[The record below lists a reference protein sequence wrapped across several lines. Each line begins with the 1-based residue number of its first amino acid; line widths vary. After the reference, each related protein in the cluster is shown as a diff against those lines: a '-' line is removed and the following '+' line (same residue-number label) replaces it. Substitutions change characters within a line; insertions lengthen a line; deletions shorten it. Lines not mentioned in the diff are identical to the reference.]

1 MQPWPDLPFGLS
13 SFPPDWTTACAASLH
28 APLNRRRGRASFTG
42 IAWTGMM
49 VGRLMQSIA
58 ATATRSG
65 HPYLV
70 FAIVSLVF
78 SALTAL
84 TLRCLI
90 DLL

>member
-1 MQPWPDLPFGLS
+1 
-13 SFPPDWTTACAASLH
+13 
-28 APLNRRRGRASFTG
+28 
-42 IAWTGMM
+42 MM

-58 ATATRSG
+58 ATAKRSG

-78 SALTAL
+78 SALTTL